1 PDVRTARIVTPRV
14 LQLTLRAQRPALKD
28 AQVRQAVLGLL
39 DVNLLA
45 AVGAGGENAVT
56 LAQAQ
61 VRTPSDPGYVPTA
74 PPAMTQTQAMTL
86 LAGAGYQISPVP
98 TSEPPAPSL
107 PQSNRGHLTKD
118 GEPLRLVLGA
128 AANDPTSVAVANT
141 AADQLRNVGIAASVS
156 ALNPVVLYGEA
167 LANNRVD
174 AVIGWRQAGGDLAT
188 SLASRF
194 GCPALEATAVATT
207 TAQGSVT
214 PTASVTPTSPRADP
228 PGTTTT
234 AAPPPPPP
242 DTGQLFQVP
251 SNITG
256 ICDRSIQPEI
266 NAALRGAADIS
277 EVIAE
282 VEPSLW
288 NMWTVLPILQDT
300 TIVAAGPS
308 LQNVSLTG
316 AVPVG
321 IVGDAGKW
329 VKLPR

>member
-1 PDVRTARIVTPRV
+1 
-14 LQLTLRAQRPALKD
+14 
-28 AQVRQAVLGLL
+28 
-39 DVNLLA
+39 
-45 AVGAGGENAVT
+45 
-56 LAQAQ
+56 
-61 VRTPSDPGYVPTA
+61 
-74 PPAMTQTQAMTL
+74 
-86 LAGAGYQISPVP
+86 
-98 TSEPPAPSL
+98 
-107 PQSNRGHLTKD
+107 
-118 GEPLRLVLGA
+118 
-128 AANDPTSVAVANT
+128 
-141 AADQLRNVGIAASVS
+141 
-156 ALNPVVLYGEA
+156 
-167 LANNRVD
+167 
-174 AVIGWRQAGGDLAT
+174 GDLAT